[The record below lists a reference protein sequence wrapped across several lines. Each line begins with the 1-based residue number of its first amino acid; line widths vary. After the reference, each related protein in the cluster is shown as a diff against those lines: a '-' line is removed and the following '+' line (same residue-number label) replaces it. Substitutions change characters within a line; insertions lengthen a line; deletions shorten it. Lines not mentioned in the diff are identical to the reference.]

1 MPYLLNLAAL
11 AVSPVQ
17 TGSDATAPA
26 LPMHMRPQFKI
37 SSALT
42 LPSSKLAPSCA
53 ATIPVALE
61 CNRIATGLQRDAT
74 GLQRELYRV
83 STGVSRDR
91 HKRSHM
97 FPPPAT
103 NVGPLVPPSSYER
116 GTTGPTLQLRTWDH
130 WSHPPATNVG
140 PLVPPSSYKRETS
153 VPTPQLRMWDQRSHL
168 PATNVG
174 PRSHPCS
181 QALP

>member
-1 MPYLLNLAAL
+1 MPYLLDLAAL

-17 TGSDATAPA
+17 TGSDATVPA

-37 SSALT
+37 SPALT

-61 CNRIATGLQRDAT
+61 CNRIATGWQRDAT

-91 HKRSHM
+91 HKRGHI
-97 FPPPAT
+97 FPPTAT
-103 NVGPLVPPSSYER
+103 NVRPV
-116 GTTGPTLQLRTWDH
+116 
-130 WSHPPATNVG
+130 
-140 PLVPPSSYKRETS
+140 VPPSSYKRGTS
-153 VPTPQLRMWDQRSHL
+153 VPTSQLRMWDHVPTPVPKHCPDKQ
-168 PATNVG
+168 
-174 PRSHPCS
+174 
-181 QALP
+181 Q

>member
-1 MPYLLNLAAL
+1 MPYLLNLASL

-17 TGSDATAPA
+17 TGSDATVPAP
-26 LPMHMRPQFKI
+26 PMHMRPQFKI
-37 SSALT
+37 SPAPT

-61 CNRIATGLQRDAT
+61 CNRIATGCTGIAT

-91 HKRSHM
+91 HKRGHM

-103 NVGPLVPPSSYER
+103 NLGPVVSS
-116 GTTGPTLQLRTWDH
+116 
-130 WSHPPATNVG
+130 
-140 PLVPPSSYKRETS
+140 SSYKRGTS
-153 VPTPQLRMWDQRSHL
+153 GLILQLQMWDHV
-168 PATNVG
+168 PAPV
-174 PRSHPCS
+174 PKHCPDK
-181 QALP
+181 QQ